1 MTALWLVAAGAAVGA
16 PTRYL
21 IDRLARTRTVGEFPW
36 GTLVANVLA
45 CLVLG
50 VIIGAALPPWAVTLL
65 GTGFCGSL
73 STYSTF
79 SHDTLRLTRSRGWP
93 LALINVVVS
102 LTAGFGALLLGVL
115 LGGEHVILP

>member
-1 MTALWLVAAGAAVGA
+1 MTLWLVAAGAAVGA

-21 IDRLARTRTVGEFPW
+21 IDRLVQARGAGEFPW
-36 GTLVANVLA
+36 ATLVANILA

-50 VIIGAALPPWAVTLL
+50 VIIGAALPPWAVTLV

-79 SHDTLRLTRSRGWP
+79 SHDTLRLARTRNRL
-93 LALINVVVS
+93 LALINVVVGLS
-102 LTAGFGALLLGVL
+102 AGFGALLLGVL
-115 LGGEHVILP
+115 LGGW